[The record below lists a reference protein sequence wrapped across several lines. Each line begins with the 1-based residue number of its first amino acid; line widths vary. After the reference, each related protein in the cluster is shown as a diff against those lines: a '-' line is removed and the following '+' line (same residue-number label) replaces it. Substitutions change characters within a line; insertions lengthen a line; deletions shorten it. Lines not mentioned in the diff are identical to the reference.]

1 MNILI
6 IINPV
11 SGTGDS
17 ADIYYNNYH
26 KLSERFIIKEFISR
40 YPKHINDYFMNNLE
54 IIKNYK
60 LIIGIGGD
68 GIIFEIL
75 NNIKKYNLDIPLAE
89 IPTGSGNGYFKSLTY
104 SMNKEP
110 TIDEAI
116 VIINNNNILMVDLM
130 EISNLSIYCRL
141 AISWGIISNIDID
154 TEWMRCLGKYRFDMG
169 GVWNV
174 ITCPSYNGRLIYVKD
189 NITNIIEGNF
199 CFVWAGNNSYAST
212 DIYSFPGAKLDD
224 GKIYISYLMNDVS
237 AAYLWGNIEKVEKI
251 NKERLRVWGKYY
263 SGLKQ
268 LENNGFISLPTIPE
282 NCRHN
287 AHMFYVKIK
296 NLKERTALLKHL
308 SDNDILSVFHYI
320 PLHSSESGLKFG
332 RFSADD
338 KFTTQESERLIR
350 LPMYFGLDDSEVLKV
365 INSIIY
371 FFK

>member
-212 DIYSFPGAKLDD
+212 DIYSFPGAK
-224 GKIYISYLMNDVS
+224 
-237 AAYLWGNIEKVEKI
+237 
-251 NKERLRVWGKYY
+251 
-263 SGLKQ
+263 
-268 LENNGFISLPTIPE
+268 
-282 NCRHN
+282 
-287 AHMFYVKIK
+287 
-296 NLKERTALLKHL
+296 
-308 SDNDILSVFHYI
+308 
-320 PLHSSESGLKFG
+320 
-332 RFSADD
+332 
-338 KFTTQESERLIR
+338 
-350 LPMYFGLDDSEVLKV
+350 
-365 INSIIY
+365 
-371 FFK
+371 